1 MIAEIGSGITS
12 DGEIIDADGLCA
24 VPGFVDMHVHL
35 RDPGQTH
42 KEDIITGCKA
52 AAAGGVTSLLA
63 MPNTNPTT
71 DSPEIVKY
79 ILDKAKDADS
89 RVYVAASVTKGLKS
103 EEPTDIDAV
112 KSAGAIALTDDGR
125 PVENTKYL
133 SDAMKKSSKARHDN
147 CRTLRGL
154 VPADGGKI
162 NEGEVSEKAR
172 CQGNPCRCRGLRNC
186 KRNCTC
192 RRS

>member
-1 MIAEIGSGITS
+1 
-12 DGEIIDADGLCA
+12 
-24 VPGFVDMHVHL
+24 
-35 RDPGQTH
+35 
-42 KEDIITGCKA
+42 
-52 AAAGGVTSLLA
+52 

-133 SDAMKKSSKARHDN
+133 SDAMKKAPKLGMTIVAHCED
-147 CRTLRGL
+147 LFL
-154 VPADGGKI
+154 ADGGKI
-162 NEGEVSEKAR
+162 NEGEVSESSESRASLPVPRTAELQEKLHLPPLLTSLFISAMSALKQALHLSVMPKER
-172 CQGNPCRCRGLRNC
+172 C
-186 KRNCTC
+186 
-192 RRS
+192 